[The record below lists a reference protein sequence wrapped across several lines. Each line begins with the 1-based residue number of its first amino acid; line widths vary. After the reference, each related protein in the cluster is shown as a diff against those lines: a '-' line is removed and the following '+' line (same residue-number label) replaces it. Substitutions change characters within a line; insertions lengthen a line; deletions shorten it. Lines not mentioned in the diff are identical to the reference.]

1 MTKICPNPECEAEID
16 ENLNRCPVCELD
28 LNAQQLDENSQQL
41 DEKPQYTLLPP
52 KNPQPPT
59 YTYKAKSFQK
69 PRSNGIGT
77 ISVVLAIIGCF
88 CFAYVFGPIAMIIGG
103 IGIRMDD
110 SPSMAKA
117 GLVIG
122 IFVLCFGIISLIFS
136 IPFLIFSF

>member
-1 MTKICPNPECEAEID
+1 MTPFCPNPDCGAVIE
-16 ENLNRCPVCELD
+16 ENWNRCPECELD
-28 LNAQQLDENSQQL
+28 LNAQQL

-52 KNPQPPT
+52 KSSQPPT

-69 PRSNGIGT
+69 PRSNRIGI

-88 CFAYVFGPIAMIIGG
+88 CFAYVFGPIAMILGG

-110 SPSMAKA
+110 RPSMAKA
-117 GLVIG
+117 GLVFG
-122 IFVLCFGIISLIFS
+122 FFVLCFGIISLIFS

>member
-1 MTKICPNPECEAEID
+1 MTPFCPNPDCGAEID

-28 LNAQQLDENSQQL
+28 LNAQQL

-88 CFAYVFGPIAMIIGG
+88 CFAYVFGPIAMILGG
-103 IGIRMDD
+103 IGISKDD
-110 SPSMAKA
+110 SPSKAKA
-117 GLVIG
+117 GLVFG
-122 IFVLCFGIISLIFS
+122 IIVLCFGIISLIFS